1 MGIQPRNATTA
12 QGALQRLQALGP
24 TSPTPRAPGTA
35 FDGGYD
41 PQAARRKR
49 FAEIWGSGQKGAP
62 NYNPYMDRNNPMN
75 RTSGAGVMGQWRGHT
90 QGIDNLQERAMYGLG
105 GTGPT
110 AEMRKSDQDRV
121 NLAQKSRDTMSNL
134 YAKHKNSMMPRAG
147 GIGDPLYEYMRDKGM
162 DANGLPISPSNPT
175 PGIYVPGQKPAPYYD
190 SDETPSDNSIP
201 TPPTTKPTQPGGLG
215 GMPASTP
222 IGSPY
227 SIDTSGSTPG
237 NEVMRISASPQN
249 PSGNPLMNT
258 MKPRQKPKFGTLG
271 ANRGM
276 NGMGLGPNSVAK
288 PGVYGTY

>member
-1 MGIQPRNATTA
+1 MGIQPKNAMTA
-12 QGALQRLQALGP
+12 QGYLNSLRALGATP
-24 TSPTPRAPGTA
+24 PTPRAPGTA

-41 PQAARRKR
+41 PQAARRKS
-49 FAEIWGSGQKGAP
+49 FAEIWGSGVKGAS

-75 RTSGAGVMGQWRGHT
+75 RTSGAGVMGQYRGHT
-90 QGIDNLQERAMYGLG
+90 PGVDSLQERAMYGLG

-121 NLAQKSRDTMSNL
+121 NLAQQGRDTMSNL
-134 YAKHKNSMMPRAG
+134 YAKHKNSMMPRVG
-147 GIGDPLYEYMRDKGM
+147 GIGGSVGDALAAHRRMNTAPPGM
-162 DANGLPISPSNPT
+162 NTTQT

-201 TPPTTKPTQPGGLG
+201 TPPTTKPIEPGGLG

-237 NEVMRISASPQN
+237 NEVMKISASPQN